1 MEPEAQKQLEEER
14 MQEELD
20 CLKVVHTHG
29 LEGTAARLAA
39 HLGLSKEFKQMTGDR
54 NAAHK

>member
-20 CLKVVHTHG
+20 CLRVVHTHG

-39 HLGLSKEFKQMTGDR
+39 HLGLSKEFRKVIERT
-54 NAAHK
+54 A